1 MPTIDIPDKVC
12 PHCGGIRWRVEKIK
26 RPSLINPNYVKTRY
40 RCAKKIGE
48 KYKRWSQAHP
58 EKIKEY
64 QIGTKK
70 DWRTPQGR
78 EYYRKREAKHCAN
91 LTDKYVKYTLRH
103 NPIYRNA
110 TITPEMIE
118 RQRQYLKVQRQLK
131 NLENGKRK
139 QTEQA
144 ETDRRRSLSNGR
156 QSKERIR
163 EIQQSQLS
171 ERSSVSL
178 SLQHA
183 SNERSNALCSTRN
196 KKVNRNQ
203 LKFNNMSRRSI
214 FSTVQLQLIKKEI
227 RKGVKVKELA
237 RTLAPKFNLTEEK
250 MLNKLYYISA
260 HTYLLRGRPK
270 KSSTLRKTTTV
281 MEAPKAAPVVTSKA
295 IEEATGLVGKKIV
308 MYGDHIRI
316 YF

>member
-1 MPTIDIPDKVC
+1 M
-12 PHCGGIRWRVEKIK
+12 EKIK
-26 RPSLINPNYVKTRY
+26 RPSLINPNYVRTRY
-40 RCAKKIGE
+40 RCVKKIGE
-48 KYKRWSQAHP
+48 KHKRWSQAHP

-64 QIGTKK
+64 QIGRKK
-70 DWRTPQGR
+70 NWKTP
-78 EYYRKREAKHCAN
+78 EYKEYARKREAKHCAE
-91 LTDKYVKYTLRH
+91 LTDRYVKYTLRH

-118 RQRQYLKVQRQLK
+118 RQRQSLKVQRQLK

-139 QTEQA
+139 QTKQA
-144 ETDRRRSLSNGR
+144 EADRGSSLSNGR

-171 ERSSVSL
+171 KRSSVSL

-214 FSTVQLQLIKKEI
+214 FNTTELLDIKKQI
-227 RKGVKVKELA
+227 RQGAKVKQMA
-237 RTLAPKFNLTEEK
+237 KRLAPQYNVTEEQ
-250 MLNKLYYISA
+250 MLSKLYYISA
-260 HTYLLRGRPK
+260 RTYMMRGRPSK
-270 KSSTLRKTTTV
+270 KAKTPAPTT
-281 MEAPKAAPVVTSKA
+281 
-295 IEEATGLVGKKIV
+295 ATRVEKPTENISVVGKKVV
-308 MYGDHIRI
+308 MYSNHIRI
-316 YF
+316 YFK